1 VNIMKVN
8 VRVPTPFILLLPLI
22 VIFSFVLIYPWALG
36 LYYSL
41 LRYRPMY
48 GLSTEFIGLENYISI
63 IKDPVFYNA
72 LKVTGNF
79 MLLAVAFEMILGLL
93 LAEILDGIKHELL
106 RKTAVVIILIPMMTA
121 TVYAALSWRL
131 IFYPLFGVANYF
143 LTLLGLP
150 PQDWFGDPR
159 WPIPVV
165 AMVDIWQNTAFVTLV
180 LFAGLQSLP
189 TEWIEAARI
198 DGASSWQ
205 IFRYIKIPF
214 LRPLILIAL
223 FFRIIITL
231 RVFESVMLIFS
242 ETGGPG
248 MAAQVLGVYLY
259 WLAFRIFDLGR
270 AAALSWIM
278 LLLTVGLSFIL
289 LIRFYKE
296 VKM

>member
-1 VNIMKVN
+1 MKVN

>member
-1 VNIMKVN
+1 MNIMKVN